1 MGELMYAYTSCRPD
15 IGYAVTVLSKFTTCP
30 SKIHYQYLRRV
41 ALYLKHTKTW
51 GIMFH
56 RESPSNHTDLQAN
69 DEEVDII
76 SLPTNFLS
84 FPDYPKGTNHD
95 CYVDAVYAND
105 PRPPNDLRKRRS
117 TTGFAN
123 SLAGGAVVYRSKTQ
137 TVTTLSS
144 TEADFFSAVA
154 TAKHVLYIRSLLQ
167 ELGFPPTGPTKIY
180 EDNEACIKVIDA
192 RQPTERTR
200 HIDTPFYRIQDW
212 KDRGDIEILHLPG
225 IINPSDDLTKPLGW
239 VMTSINGTLSITYF
253 IHTTHSNKSTS
264 ITSYQFRLMSSFLH
278 QRTHDTLLSTLQLC
292 VQFATGRV
300 LAEFPV
306 YYFTHTYIH
315 SLHTIHM
322 ILLRLFLL
330 SNSEITHE
338 EETYYRGPQ
347 WS

>member
-1 MGELMYAYTSCRPD
+1 MYAYTSCRPD

-137 TVTTLSS
+137 TVTVLLWLLLRQNVLLLLLLPNTSFTFDLSCKNSDFHLQVQTRSTKTLKLVS
-144 TEADFFSAVA
+144 
-154 TAKHVLYIRSLLQ
+154 RSFMLDS
-167 ELGFPPTGPTKIY
+167 PP
-180 EDNEACIKVIDA
+180 
-192 RQPTERTR
+192 
-200 HIDTPFYRIQDW
+200 
-212 KDRGDIEILHLPG
+212 
-225 IINPSDDLTKPLGW
+225 S
-239 VMTSINGTLSITYF
+239 
-253 IHTTHSNKSTS
+253 
-264 ITSYQFRLMSSFLH
+264 
-278 QRTHDTLLSTLQLC
+278 
-292 VQFATGRV
+292 V
-300 LAEFPV
+300 LATSTFHFFASKTGKIAV
-306 YYFTHTYIH
+306 TSKCFI
-315 SLHTIHM
+315 SQALL
-322 ILLRLFLL
+322 ILLMISQNL
-330 SNSEITHE
+330 SDGS
-338 EETYYRGPQ
+338 
-347 WS
+347 